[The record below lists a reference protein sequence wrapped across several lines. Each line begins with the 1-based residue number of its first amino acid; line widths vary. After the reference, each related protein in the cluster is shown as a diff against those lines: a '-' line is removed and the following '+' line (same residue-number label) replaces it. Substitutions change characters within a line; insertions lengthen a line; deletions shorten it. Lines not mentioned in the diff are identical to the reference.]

1 MPTWGPARR
10 LSIPLRELTTP
21 APMSQRTAS
30 GLRATNKRAIRPVTC
45 GSRLPARLSVSGI
58 GHLSAGSLST
68 PLGTGSPSAGH
79 PDARSDLSARLTGF
93 SGTASPRIGEA
104 LRETRR
110 SPASMMPI
118 HFFKRRAKADW
129 PLTRG
134 RIYPNCANMA
144 HFGSWTDGLIFI
156 VSLWLWLR
164 YLVIPWVRLAIRRA
178 RAPLPPK
185 PIGWEGGREV
195 HGEIMP
201 PIHPDA
207 MSREPPPA

>member
-21 APMSQRTAS
+21 AAMSQRTAS

-118 HFFKRRAKADW
+118 HFFNRRAKADW
-129 PLTRG
+129 P
-134 RIYPNCANMA
+134 YSCPPNGGKRLGMKRNPLL
-144 HFGSWTDGLIFI
+144 F
-156 VSLWLWLR
+156 WLVVIWWL
-164 YLVIPWVRLAIRRA
+164 IPWSLNILIVLSSLGGWWLIHRGIHERA
-178 RAPLPPK
+178 RRHSGSILS
-185 PIGWEGGREV
+185 G
-195 HGEIMP
+195 HG
-201 PIHPDA
+201 A
-207 MSREPPPA
+207 